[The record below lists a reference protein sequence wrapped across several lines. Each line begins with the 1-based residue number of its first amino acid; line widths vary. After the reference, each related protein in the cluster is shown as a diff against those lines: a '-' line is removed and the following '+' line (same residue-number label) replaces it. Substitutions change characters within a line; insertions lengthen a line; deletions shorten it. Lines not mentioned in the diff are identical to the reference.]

1 MMYGQEY
8 LKNQSINIYTYVI
21 NYHNSAVDFRS
32 CCRGTKLLFLA
43 EFLLHAGLTH
53 LVTTICNTIP
63 STEINQGKNKNYVT
77 QISLEELYNI
87 SLIPSPRVGKLDL
100 A

>member
-1 MMYGQEY
+1 MIHGQKH
-8 LKNQSINIYTYVI
+8 LKNHSINIYTYLI

-32 CCRGTKLLFLA
+32 CCRGTNLLLLA
-43 EFLLHAGLTH
+43 EVLLYAVLTH

-63 STEINQGKNKNYVT
+63 STEINQRKNKNYVT
-77 QISLEELYNI
+77 QTSLEELYNI
-87 SLIPSPRVGKLDL
+87 SLIPSPRVGKLEL